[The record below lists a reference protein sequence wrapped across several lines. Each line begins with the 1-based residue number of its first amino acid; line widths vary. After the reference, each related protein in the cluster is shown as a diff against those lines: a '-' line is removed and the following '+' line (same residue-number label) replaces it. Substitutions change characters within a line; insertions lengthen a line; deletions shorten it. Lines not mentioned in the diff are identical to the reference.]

1 MTTANV
7 YRQRPTDAV
16 KAEAPLFH
24 ADLPSLVGKG
34 AANGIANPGVILRD
48 KKLLGHLTLRGDGRD
63 QAFAGA
69 VHRALGLELPG
80 ALMLVSNGDTSLQW
94 LGPDEWLLIVPSGE
108 EFASEQRLREALAGQ
123 HVAIV
128 NVSGG
133 QSILEL
139 RGPKVR
145 ELLMKSTSYDV
156 HPKNF
161 PVGKAV
167 GTVFAKSQLV
177 IRRTAED
184 TWELLVRRS
193 FSDYWWLWLQDA
205 AAEYGLVVEA

>member
-7 YRQRPTDAV
+7 YQQRPTTGE
-16 KAEAPLFH
+16 KAESPLFH
-24 ADLPSLVGKG
+24 ADLNTLVGKG
-34 AANGIANPGVILRD
+34 RANPGVILRE
-48 KKLLGHLTLRGDGRD
+48 KKLLGHLTIRGNGHDA
-63 QAFAGA
+63 AFAAGVA
-69 VHRALGLELPG
+69 TATGMELPK
-80 ALMLVSNGDTSLQW
+80 ALTLVSNGDSSLQW

-108 EFASEQRLREALAGQ
+108 EFAAEQKLREALTGL
-123 HVAIV
+123 HIAIV

-139 RGPKVR
+139 TGPKVR
-145 ELLMKSTSYDV
+145 EVLMKSTSYDV
-156 HPKNF
+156 HPDNF

-177 IRRTAED
+177 IRRTGEE
-184 TWELLVRRS
+184 TWELLIRRS

-205 AAEYGLVVEA
+205 SAEYGMSVQA